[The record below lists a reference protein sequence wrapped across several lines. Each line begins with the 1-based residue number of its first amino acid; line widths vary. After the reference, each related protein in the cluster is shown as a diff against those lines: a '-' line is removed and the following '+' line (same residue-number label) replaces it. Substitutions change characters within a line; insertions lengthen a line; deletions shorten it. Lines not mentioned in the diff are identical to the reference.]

1 LLAHAL
7 AGVALLC
14 HIVSIDNTHSRY
26 NFLECH
32 PALRS
37 RVEEC
42 EAFIWC
48 CPCPPSAF
56 CRRPAG
62 ARRRK
67 APAFAK
73 TTRFEL
79 KVTNLNEIAQTLAAL
94 EASQFL
100 IVISSPERGAKQIRR
115 RGSAPLQDAGPRR
128 TSKTLLRCDISN
140 RLRSAWGQKPALPH
154 RSIAVRSTSVNGHSA
169 RRGTCWTGWLDN
181 HSAEVACPPIPY
193 RVKGSL
199 ESNYYGDR
207 YVHLR
212 GAAPF
217 ESPKVSILAQAT
229 LAHVIALARR
239 LGRGSLFGEPGSVAL
254 RGSAH

>member
-14 HIVSIDNTHSRY
+14 HIVSIDNTNSRY

-100 IVISSPERGAKQIRR
+100 IVISSPNAAQ
-115 RGSAPLQDAGPRR
+115 
-128 TSKTLLRCDISN
+128 SKYVSEE
-140 RLRSAWGQKPALPH
+140 
-154 RSIAVRSTSVNGHSA
+154 A
-169 RRGTCWTGWLDN
+169 RRF
-181 HSAEVACPPIPY
+181 
-193 RVKGSL
+193 KM
-199 ESNYYGDR
+199 
-207 YVHLR
+207 
-212 GAAPF
+212 
-217 ESPKVSILAQAT
+217 
-229 LAHVIALARR
+229 
-239 LGRGSLFGEPGSVAL
+239 LGRAAHPRHCCAAIFQTGLGQLGVKSTHYRAAALLSASPQRADPG
-254 RGSAH
+254 GTG